1 MAGKAQE
8 PHGPISHPCGSRRAA
23 AGLGCRRDRGPHLPF
38 CHMLWP
44 CLALTWLY
52 GSPWSWRQNQGP
64 WTPLPLT
71 AFPFAL
77 STSAQNHLSSAR
89 DLPCVS
95 APEHPSQSISGG
107 MKQTW
112 STPCPLQE
120 RAMLGPH
127 GARWSVSPG
136 SSIRPWGGEEAVEGA
151 EGRARV
157 DSRCQGR
164 FQMPS
169 SLLPSCFFPFFLWQ
183 NIHNINF
190 ILTKFLYN

>member
-23 AGLGCRRDRGPHLPF
+23 AGLDCGGDRGPHLPF

-77 STSAQNHLSSAR
+77 STSAQSHLSSAR

-95 APEHPSQSISGG
+95 APEHPSQS
-107 MKQTW
+107 
-112 STPCPLQE
+112 
-120 RAMLGPH
+120 
-127 GARWSVSPG
+127 VS
-136 SSIRPWGGEEAVEGA
+136 
-151 EGRARV
+151 EGR
-157 DSRCQGR
+157 SRPGAPPALSRTGRLSAPMVHGGQSHQVAASDLGVVRRRRRALRGGQG
-164 FQMPS
+164 PG
-169 SLLPSCFFPFFLWQ
+169 
-183 NIHNINF
+183 
-190 ILTKFLYN
+190 